1 MLYKTTLRANPMD
14 RSQKKFYASPS
25 YTEDINLHKVAQ
37 DISNNCTLTPA
48 DISAVLDSFLEV
60 LPGYLENGHSIKMG
74 DFGRFRLSFR
84 SVGQE
89 NEEDVSA
96 NDIGA
101 ARILFV
107 PSTRLKGK
115 LKSISYFKR

>member
-84 SVGQE
+84 SLGQE

>member
-14 RSQKKFYASPS
+14 RSQKKFYAAPT
-25 YTEDINLHKVAQ
+25 YTEDINLNKVAQ
-37 DISNNCTLTPA
+37 DISNTCTLTPA

-60 LPGYLENGHSIKMG
+60 LPGYLEDGHSVKMG

-84 SVGQE
+84 SVGHE

-115 LKSISYFKR
+115 LNSIRYSKR